1 MSVNTRTTLHKILE
15 SQSQSK
21 HRKPISAR
29 LRFYCLTVFFISG
42 LLMTGILLFQLPTG
56 MEGPGALIGEPS
68 PRTFFSPFEVK
79 YVNEKMTES
88 LRDQKSS
95 EVLRVFEIDPL
106 PQKEAQRKLEQLS
119 KFFEKFR
126 AETPEEKSQ
135 DLGKAPLK
143 ISDATAKY
151 LAQTVSM
158 DDFQKNLQIF
168 FDRVFSAGILDAAK
182 KQELLQ
188 TGIREVTQADSLIKE
203 EKKVA
208 VPVYLT
214 VENLKNDGAGD
225 VFKKDHESRAAAQEI
240 IAILIQPNLKF
251 NEAETQFRKIKA
263 AASIP
268 AVEELIKKDEL
279 VVQRGMLVTPEVKER
294 LVQIQKKLAAHKVL
308 NQLFVLAYLI
318 ILIYVLGFSYLLFF
332 ERRFLGS
339 IRQIIFL
346 HTCLLLNVLLCK
358 AALLVPNSSAYFM
371 PGALAALLV
380 SILANPRIGFLC
392 ALMSAVLTAPLVDFA
407 PEIILSILLSSI
419 AGIFGTVRLRK
430 RAEFLK
436 VGLFMGITSFVLIL
450 IYRIYHE
457 YPIDESVQVA
467 MLGLTNGLLITTPL
481 CFLLV
486 PFFEYFFNLTSEISL
501 LELSDLNHPL
511 LKRMI
516 VEAPGTYH
524 HSLVVSTLAESACE
538 AIGANA
544 LLARVGCYFHDI
556 GKIPRAE
563 FFTENQS
570 GKGISNKHEKLTP
583 SMSSL
588 VILNH
593 VKDGIELGRQYKLKD
608 PILRFIPE
616 HQGTGVIYYFYR
628 KALDRAKP
636 GEKINP
642 DDFRYPGPK
651 PQSKETAVALLSDST
666 EAASRSLKEP
676 SPESIRNLVRKVIND
691 KFIDGQLDE
700 CDLTLKDLH
709 KIQESFVHNLMAIF
723 HTRVT
728 YPAPTMD
735 ECNNPDLFADAPDK
749 QFPKFRA
756 ESKKEE
762 ML

>member
-1 MSVNTRTTLHKILE
+1 MG
-15 SQSQSK
+15 
-21 HRKPISAR
+21 A
-29 LRFYCLTVFFISG
+29 
-42 LLMTGILLFQLPTG
+42 ILLFQLPSG
-56 MEGPGALIGEPS
+56 MEGQGVVIGEPS
-68 PRTFFSPFEVK
+68 PRTLFSPFEVK
-79 YVNEKMTES
+79 YVDENRTQS
-88 LRDQKSS
+88 LRGQKTSK
-95 EVLRVFEIDPL
+95 VLQVFEIDPL
-106 PQKEAQRKLEQLS
+106 PQKETREKIDQ
-119 KFFEKFR
+119 FFKVFDKFR
-126 AETPEEKSQ
+126 AEAVE
-135 DLGKAPLK
+135 GKIPDFSLAPLK
-143 ISDATAKY
+143 ISEETGKHLMRTPAPA
-151 LAQTVSM
+151 
-158 DDFQKNLQIF
+158 DFQKNIADF
-168 FDRVFSAGILDAAK
+168 FEKSFQTGILEDAK

-188 TGIREVTQADSLIKE
+188 NGIKDITQTDSAAKE
-203 EKKVA
+203 EKEASVLL
-208 VPVYLT
+208 YLT
-214 VENLKNDGAGD
+214 PETLKSEGIGD
-225 VFKKDHESRAAAQEI
+225 LFKKDKENRAAAQEM
-240 IAILIQPNLKF
+240 IAVLVRPNLKF
-251 NEAETQFRKIKA
+251 NEVETQARKIKA
-263 AASIP
+263 AASVP
-268 AVEELIKKDEL
+268 AVEEVIKKDEL

-294 LVQIQKKLAAHKVL
+294 LVQIQKKLAAHRVL

-318 ILIYVLGFSYLLFF
+318 ILIYILGFSYLLFF
-332 ERRFLGS
+332 EKRFLGS
-339 IRQIIFL
+339 IQQVIFL
-346 HTCLLLNVLLCK
+346 HTALLLNVLLCK
-358 AALLVPNSSAYFM
+358 VVLLLPNSSAYFM

-407 PEIILSILLSSI
+407 PEIMLSILLSSM

-436 VGLFMGITSFVLIL
+436 VGCFIGVTSFVIVL

-467 MLGLTNGLLITTPL
+467 MLGLANGLLITTPL

-583 SMSSL
+583 NMSCL

-593 VKDGIELGRQYKLKD
+593 VKDGIELGRQYKLKE

-628 KALDRAKP
+628 KALDRAKS
-636 GEKINP
+636 GEKVNP
-642 DDFRYPGPK
+642 DDYRYPGPK

-666 EAASRSLKEP
+666 EAASRSLKDP

-709 KIQESFVHNLMAIF
+709 KIQESFAHNLMAIF
-723 HTRVT
+723 HTRVS
-728 YPAPTMD
+728 YPAPTID
-735 ECNNPDLFADAPDK
+735 ECSSVDLFDDK
-749 QFPKFRA
+749 QF
-756 ESKKEE
+756 SKPNMDISKNEE
-762 ML
+762 TP